1 MAGAFLS
8 IPAFEVHGGTHYA
21 GRQFDTCP
29 GRSEVLNEKIGVV
42 GAGKI
47 GSAIA
52 RGVIRAGLAT
62 KEKVIASDVSDALR
76 QSITQELGIKATADN
91 SELCDFADIVILA
104 VKPQVVDPV
113 AKEIAKKVG
122 KSKLVVSVAAGVPLT
137 RIEANLSPG
146 ARVVRVMPNIPCVVG
161 AGAAGFAG
169 GAHATAADLEKV
181 GAILNSFGI
190 GLPVEEKYLD
200 AVTGLSGSGP
210 AYVFLFMEALADGG
224 VQVGLARDIALR
236 LAMQT
241 VYGAAK
247 MALESNKHLGELK
260 DEVTSPGGT
269 TIAGLY
275 AMEQKGFRGTV
286 IDAVVNATRRSQ
298 ELGKG

>member
-1 MAGAFLS
+1 M
-8 IPAFEVHGGTHYA
+8 IH
-21 GRQFDTCP
+21 
-29 GRSEVLNEKIGVV
+29 EKIGVI

-47 GSAIA
+47 GAAIA
-52 RGVIRAGLAT
+52 RGVIRAGLAA
-62 KEKVIASDVSDALR
+62 KEQVMASDVSEALR
-76 QSITQELGIKATADN
+76 HSIAQELGVQATDDNRKAV
-91 SELCDFADIVILA
+91 DFADIVILA
-104 VKPQVVDPV
+104 VKPQIVDPV
-113 AKEIAKKVG
+113 AKEIAAKLG
-122 KSKLVVSVAAGVPLT
+122 KTKLLVSVAAGVPLA
-137 RIEANLSPG
+137 RIEGNLASG
-146 ARVVRVMPNIPCVVG
+146 ARVVRVMPNIPCVAG

-169 GAHATAADLEKV
+169 GAHATGADLEKV

-224 VQVGLARDIALR
+224 VQAGLARDVAHKLAL
-236 LAMQT
+236 QT

-247 MALESNKHLGELK
+247 MALESGKHLGELK

-275 AMEQKGFRGTV
+275 ALEQKGFKGTV
-286 IDAVVNATRRSQ
+286 MGAVLSATKRSQ
-298 ELGKG
+298 ELGKGT

>member
-1 MAGAFLS
+1 ML
-8 IPAFEVHGGTHYA
+8 T
-21 GRQFDTCP
+21 
-29 GRSEVLNEKIGVV
+29 EKIGVI

-52 RGVIRAGLAT
+52 RGIIRAGLVK
-62 KEKVIASDVSDALR
+62 KENVMASDVSD
-76 QSITQELGIKATADN
+76 ELCQAIARELDIKVTPDN
-91 SELCDFADIVILA
+91 GALCDFAEITILA
-104 VKPQVVDPV
+104 VKPQIVDPV
-113 AKEIAKKVG
+113 AREIAKKLG
-122 KSKLVVSVAAGVPLT
+122 KSKLLISVAAGVPLG
-137 RIEANLSPG
+137 RIETHLEPG

-169 GAHATAADLEKV
+169 GSHATAADLEKV
-181 GAILNSFGI
+181 GAILNSFGV
-190 GLPVEEKYLD
+190 GLAVEEKYLD

-224 VQVGLARDIALR
+224 VQVGLSRDVALK

-241 VYGAAK
+241 VYGAAR
-247 MALESNKHLGELK
+247 MALESNKHLSELK

-275 AMEQKGFRGTV
+275 AMEQNGFRGTV
-286 IDAVVNATRRSQ
+286 MKAVVSATRRSQ
-298 ELGKG
+298 ELGKGS

>member
-1 MAGAFLS
+1 ML
-8 IPAFEVHGGTHYA
+8 T
-21 GRQFDTCP
+21 
-29 GRSEVLNEKIGVV
+29 EKIGVI

-47 GSAIA
+47 GSAIV
-52 RGVIRAGLAT
+52 RGVLQAGLVK
-62 KEKVIASDVSDALR
+62 KESVMTSDVSDELR
-76 QSITQELGIKATADN
+76 QAIVKDVGIKATADN
-91 SELCDFADIVILA
+91 GALCDFADIVILA

-113 AKEIAKKVG
+113 AREIAKKLG
-122 KSKLVVSVAAGVPLT
+122 KTKLLVSVAAGVPIV
-137 RIEANLSPG
+137 RIQTQLEPG

-169 GAHATAADLEKV
+169 GSHATPADLEKV
-181 GAILNSFGI
+181 GAILNSFGV
-190 GLPVEEKYLD
+190 GMAVEEKYLD

-224 VQVGLARDIALR
+224 VQVGLARDVALK

-241 VYGAAK
+241 VYGAAR
-247 MALESNKHLGELK
+247 MALESKKHLGELK

-269 TIAGLY
+269 TIAGIY

-286 IDAVVNATRRSQ
+286 IDAVVSATRRSV
-298 ELGKG
+298 ELGKGS

>member
-1 MAGAFLS
+1 ML
-8 IPAFEVHGGTHYA
+8 
-21 GRQFDTCP
+21 Q
-29 GRSEVLNEKIGVV
+29 EKIGII

-47 GSAIA
+47 GAAIA
-52 RGVIRAGLAT
+52 RGVIGAGLAT
-62 KEKVIASDVSDALR
+62 KENVMASDVSDALR
-76 QSITQELGIKATADN
+76 QAIAAELRVKTTADN
-91 SELCDFADIVILA
+91 RELCDFADIVILA
-104 VKPQVVDPV
+104 VKPQIVDPV
-113 AKEIAKKVG
+113 AKEIAKKLG
-122 KSKLVVSVAAGVPLT
+122 KAKLLVSVAAGVPLA
-137 RIEANLSPG
+137 RIEANLENG
-146 ARVVRVMPNIPCVVG
+146 ARAVRVMPNIPCVVG

-169 GAHATAADLEKV
+169 GSHATGTDLEKV

-224 VQVGLARDIALR
+224 VQVGLSRDVALK

-247 MALESNKHLGELK
+247 MALESAKHLGELK

-275 AMEQKGFRGTV
+275 AMEQKGFHGTV
-286 IDAVVNATRRSQ
+286 MDAVVSATKRSQ
-298 ELGKG
+298 ELGKGS

>member
-1 MAGAFLS
+1 ML
-8 IPAFEVHGGTHYA
+8 T
-21 GRQFDTCP
+21 
-29 GRSEVLNEKIGVV
+29 EKIGVI

-52 RGVIRAGLAT
+52 RGVIRAGLVA
-62 KEKVIASDVSDALR
+62 KENVIASDVSAALR
-76 QSITQELGIKATADN
+76 QAMTQELGIKTTAN
-91 SELCDFADIVILA
+91 NGELGDFADIIILA
-104 VKPQVVDPV
+104 VKPQIVDPV
-113 AKEIAKKVG
+113 AREIAKKLG
-122 KSKLVVSVAAGVPLT
+122 TAKLLVSVAAGVPLS
-137 RIEANLSPG
+137 RIEAGLAPG
-146 ARVVRVMPNIPCVVG
+146 ARVVRVMPNIACVVG

-169 GAHATAADLEKV
+169 GAHASAADLEKV
-181 GAILNSFGI
+181 GAILNSFGV
-190 GLPVEEKYLD
+190 GMAVEEKYLD

-210 AYVFLFMEALADGG
+210 AYVFLFIEALADGG
-224 VQVGLARDIALR
+224 VQMGLGRDVALK

-275 AMEQKGFRGTV
+275 AMEQKGFHGTV
-286 IDAVVNATRRSQ
+286 MDAVVSATRRSQ